1 MCFSTAAFSVV
12 GCAFL
17 QRFYFHTSVDLSTW
31 ASVLAEIMND
41 WHSPKGKDLGEVL
54 AGHTPYDWV
63 IKSFFSASRF

>member
-1 MCFSTAAFSVV
+1 MDTWRRYDRR
-12 GCAFL
+12 GPL
-17 QRFYFHTSVDLSTW
+17 HTSHVAAWDKVSTW

-63 IKSFFSASRF
+63 IKSFFSASRS